1 MRVDDAGSAGGAVDG
16 GPPDSGSGGDS
27 MRRIRCGSATCI
39 ALQQFCCLRDGRT
52 PVCQPIAGGDCPTN
66 GDRVYCDDRSD
77 CVANQV
83 CCAADL
89 ASTSSLADCR
99 LPGACNGVKA
109 QQLCDP
115 QVASSCMGNRVCSA
129 DQESTIDGY
138 AYCH

>member
-1 MRVDDAGSAGGAVDG
+1 V
-16 GPPDSGSGGDS
+16 
-27 MRRIRCGSATCI
+27 

-52 PVCQPIAGGDCPTN
+52 PVCQPLVGADCPTS

-77 CVANQV
+77 CLANQI

-99 LPGACNGVKA
+99 VPGACNGTKA

-115 QVASSCMGNRVCSA
+115 QTPSSCTGFGMNGVCRA
-129 DQESTIDGY
+129 DQASTIDGY